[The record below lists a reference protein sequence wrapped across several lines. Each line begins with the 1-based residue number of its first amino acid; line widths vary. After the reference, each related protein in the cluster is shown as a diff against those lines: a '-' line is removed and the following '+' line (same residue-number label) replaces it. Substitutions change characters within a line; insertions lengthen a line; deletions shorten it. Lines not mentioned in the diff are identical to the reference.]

1 MATTVQ
7 VTLNKTEKRPLA
19 RTMKKLYTI
28 ALGYAQSARQ
38 RAPTRRCAGRRSPC
52 PAQPNFFCP
61 VKHNRGVTEKRL
73 WLEN

>member
-19 RTMKKLYTI
+19 RTMKQLYTI

-38 RAPTRRCAGRRSPC
+38 RASAQAAAPLVRPNPIFSVRS
-52 PAQPNFFCP
+52 NTI
-61 VKHNRGVTEKRL
+61 GVSRK
-73 WLEN
+73 NDCG